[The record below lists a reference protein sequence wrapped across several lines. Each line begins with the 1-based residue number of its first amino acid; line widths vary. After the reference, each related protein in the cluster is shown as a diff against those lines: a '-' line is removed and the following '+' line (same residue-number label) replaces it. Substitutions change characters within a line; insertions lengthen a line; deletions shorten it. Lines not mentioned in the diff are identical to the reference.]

1 MWASMLD
8 VHVAGVTEDEC
19 FSSARSHN
27 LNPLWLLSTG
37 ILFQVFERPDVMHL
51 YLSRHAGCPALFTSL
66 GQDPSFQFRPFPGV
80 LLHFVLNGCGD
91 IPGEGDASPSGYQ
104 WFLSLSRDRD
114 LESLVFF
121 PIDIQ
126 FRSIFFVYFANGHL
140 VFKRQRLC

>member
-1 MWASMLD
+1 MWASVLN
-8 VHVAGVTEDEC
+8 VHMTSMAEDERFPPAC
-19 FSSARSHN
+19 GHD
-27 LNPLWLLSTG
+27 LNPERLLSTC
-37 ILFQVFERPDVMHL
+37 ILVQVFQCPYVMDL
-51 YLSRHAGCPALFTSL
+51 YLIRHAGRPALFTSL
-66 GQDPSFQFRPFPGV
+66 GQQSSFQFRPFPGV

-91 IPGEGDASPSGYQ
+91 IPGEGDASPGGYQ

-140 VFKRQRLC
+140 VFNRQRL